1 MSMSPVCFKTL
12 AVESNPL
19 TRFADLVYAD
29 RGLSSFP
36 AGIEEADC
44 IEKFESHGPFRS
56 CNSTNSVSE
65 ILGGNLVGI

>member
-1 MSMSPVCFKTL
+1 MSMSPVCVKTL

-44 IEKFESHGPFRS
+44 IEKFESHGP
-56 CNSTNSVSE
+56 SE
-65 ILGGNLVGI
+65 VATVLIRLVKFSGVIW